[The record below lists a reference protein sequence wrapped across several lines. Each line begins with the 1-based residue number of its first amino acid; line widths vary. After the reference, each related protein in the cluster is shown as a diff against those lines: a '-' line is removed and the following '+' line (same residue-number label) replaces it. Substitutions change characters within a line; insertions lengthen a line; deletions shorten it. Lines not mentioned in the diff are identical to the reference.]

1 MVEKSDCSLS
11 DNQISGEYTRI
22 VIRDVEDLRVYKQ
35 SLEVLR
41 KVYELVGQ
49 LPRISERLVKQ
60 ITASAES
67 IPALIAEGFGKRR
80 SPKEFKRF
88 LEMAMGSSD
97 ETITHAKV
105 IKILAE
111 KFPRIPRKLCE
122 EVEAE
127 YRSIS
132 KQINKLVTVWS
143 DFR

>member
-1 MVEKSDCSLS
+1 MYT
-11 DNQISGEYTRI
+11 EY

-35 SLEVLR
+35 SLEALR
-41 KVYELVGQ
+41 QVYELVGL
-49 LPRISERLVKQ
+49 LPRTSERLAKQ
-60 ITASAES
+60 ISASAES

-97 ETITHAKV
+97 ETITHSKV
-105 IKILAE
+105 IKILSE
-111 KFPRIPRKLCE
+111 KFPRIPKELCMNLE
-122 EVEAE
+122 LE

-132 KQINKLVTVWS
+132 KQINKLISIWS